1 MSKRKMDPK
10 ELPIIEHIE
19 ELRKRLIICAVFFVI
34 ALIAGFYVAE
44 PIIKFIQH
52 DNEELE
58 ALTLNAFKVS
68 DPLTVYLEVS
78 FFVALILTSP
88 VILYQL
94 WAFIAPGLY
103 ESERKATLKYIPYS
117 FVLFLVG
124 LLFSYFI
131 LFPNVMNFMMNLSE
145 RLDIQ
150 QTIGINEY
158 FSFLFKL
165 VIPFGFLFQLPVITL
180 FLSRLGVLNPNL
192 MSKFRKYSYFVL
204 FVIAVLISPPDLIS
218 YILMSIPLFVL
229 YEISIAI
236 AKIGYKKYLKAE
248 EQRMQEEKEAEQR
261 QQVEAALAEQR
272 RLIEQMKE
280 QN

>member
-1 MSKRKMDPK
+1 MDPK

-131 LFPNVMNFMMNLSE
+131 LFPNVMNFMMSLSE

>member
-1 MSKRKMDPK
+1 MDPK

-124 LLFSYFI
+124 LWFSYFI

>member
-1 MSKRKMDPK
+1 MDPK

-261 QQVEAALAEQR
+261 QQVEGALAEQR

>member
-1 MSKRKMDPK
+1 MDPK